1 MKTVLKITSL
11 TLLFLIGVGS
21 VSNSYAQET
30 TEDFSKAKVISI
42 LEEGVT
48 EIAGFQN
55 PYQKLQIKL
64 LSGPEKGK
72 VITLEHGGIYAI
84 TEDQKVQVDQLV
96 VINALTTEDQTTYWL
111 IDKYRLQPIFIISIF
126 FFLLVILISGFKG
139 LGSIIGMLLSLVV
152 IVRFIVPQIL
162 QGSDPLM
169 VSLLGSLFILFT
181 TMYFAHGYNKQTTI
195 AVISTFIALF
205 ITGALSILL
214 VSLAHLTGM
223 GTEEAYSLQLGQT
236 SNINL
241 KGLLLGGIIIGALG
255 VLDDITTTQ
264 VSAIFQIYSVN
275 PKIKLSQLIN
285 KGMNIGKEH
294 VSSLVNTLLMAYAGA
309 SLPLFILFVLNPS
322 GQPYWT
328 IINSEIVSEEIIR
341 TISGS
346 FGLILAVP
354 LSTFLASWYIT
365 RYGGKQTINHNN
377 HHHSH

>member
-1 MKTVLKITSL
+1 MKTVKMLSLLLALLLGTGFTSKIH
-11 TLLFLIGVGS
+11 
-21 VSNSYAQET
+21 AQET
-30 TEDFSKAKVISI
+30 TEVFSRAKVVSI
-42 LEEGVT
+42 IEEGVT
-48 EIAGFQN
+48 EIGGYQN
-55 PYQKLQIKL
+55 PYQKLQVKL

-72 VITLEHGGIYAI
+72 VINLVHGGIYAI
-84 TEDQKVQVDQLV
+84 TNDQKVTEGQLV
-96 VINALTTEDQTTYWL
+96 VINSLTAEGQITYWL
-111 IDKYRLQPIFIISIF
+111 IDKYRLQPIIVISVI
-126 FFLLVILISGFKG
+126 FFLLVIFISGLKG
-139 LGSIIGMLLSLVV
+139 IGSIVGMLLSLIV

-162 QGSDPLM
+162 QGSDPLT

-181 TMYFAHGYNKQTTI
+181 TMYFAHGYNNQTTI
-195 AVISTFIALF
+195 AVVSTFIALF
-205 ITGALSILL
+205 VTGALSILL
-214 VSLAHLTGM
+214 VSLAHLTGL

-264 VSAIFQIYSVN
+264 VAAIFQIHSVN
-275 PKIKLSQLIN
+275 PKIKLSQLIT

-322 GQPYWT
+322 NQPYWA

-354 LSTFLASWYIT
+354 LSTYLASWYVT
-365 RYGGKQTINHNN
+365 RHGFKQTVHPG
-377 HHHSH
+377 HHHH